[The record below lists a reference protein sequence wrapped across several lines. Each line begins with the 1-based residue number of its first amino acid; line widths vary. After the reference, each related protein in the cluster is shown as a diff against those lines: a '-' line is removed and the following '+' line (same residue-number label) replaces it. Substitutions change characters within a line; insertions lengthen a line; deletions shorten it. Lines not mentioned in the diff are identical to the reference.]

1 MGIKKSVKITK
12 EQYNRIF
19 ASNLLKENFSMEQP
33 MGQDIKSEV
42 LELISALYGKSELS
56 PFWQE
61 KGISYDELCG
71 YLLNKGFIIPK
82 NGIYE
87 IPKSLGEPQNAIH
100 QIEGSLIELIAR
112 KAPSTPELD
121 IPTELEIEPE
131 LSVVPEIEEENIVE
145 VNAPLTTVASNEEL
159 SIVTDGTNLYTF
171 TYADM
176 SMEPLSDDELN
187 NFVTM
192 NPKQVGYG
200 LDAWLDGRHRL
211 VQIDDNLKRELE
223 VMYDHDPS
231 ILGALSPV
239 AEEEVAIIAPIE
251 APIVPELTGNK
262 IINKLKQLK
271 QEEEALEIGVPQ
283 ELDEMTSAGSS
294 ATGGSSGPF
303 TAPLSFGGEE
313 EDVIKRDLPP
323 MVREMTD
330 TSSSGPYDANALP
343 GISRDG
349 SFKSPKKTK
358 AETKTQWADG
368 GFVEFNDCT
377 KLNNKVSND
386 GCSGG
391 AVDNV
396 VSVRKTKGNINAP
409 SLNEMR
415 ILVTIAQKT
424 GKTIKEIKSIIESKK
439 VKA

>member
-1 MGIKKSVKITK
+1 MRVKKSVKITK

-33 MGQDIKSEV
+33 MGQDIQSEV
-42 LELISALYGKSELS
+42 QALIGTLYGKSELS
-56 PFWQE
+56 PFWEE

-87 IPKSLGEPQNAIH
+87 IPKSLGEPENIKQ
-100 QIEGSLIELIAR
+100 QIEGALIELIAN
-112 KAPSTPELD
+112 KAPRPNQTPPPPSE
-121 IPTELEIEPE
+121 PEIEE
-131 LSVVPEIEEENIVE
+131 EFEEENIVE

-171 TYADM
+171 TYVDM
-176 SMEPLSDDELN
+176 SMEPLSDEELN
-187 NFVTM
+187 NFVAM

-239 AEEEVAIIAPIE
+239 AEEEVAIVAPIE
-251 APIVPELTGNK
+251 APIVPEPTGNK
-262 IINKLKQLK
+262 VIAKLKQLK
-271 QEEEALEIGVPQ
+271 QEEEALEMGIPQ

-330 TSSSGPYDANALP
+330 SSANATYDANALP

-377 KLNNKVSND
+377 KLNNKVSST

-439 VKA
+439 ANA

>member
-1 MGIKKSVKITK
+1 MGVKKSVKITK

-33 MGQDIKSEV
+33 MGQDIKGEV
-42 LELISALYGKSELS
+42 KELIGALYGVTELS
-56 PFWQE
+56 PFWEE

-82 NGIYE
+82 NGVYE
-87 IPKSLGEPQNAIH
+87 IPKSLGEPETITQ
-100 QIEGSLIELIAR
+100 QIEGALIELIAN
-112 KAPSTPELD
+112 KTPTPPS
-121 IPTELEIEPE
+121 EPE
-131 LSVVPEIEEENIVE
+131 PALEPEIEEELLAPDPSNVVE
-145 VNAPLTTVASNEEL
+145 VNGPLSTVASNEEL
-159 SIVTDGTNLYTF
+159 SIVTDGSNLYTF

-176 SMEPLSDDELN
+176 SMEPLSDEELN
-187 NFVTM
+187 NFIEM

-200 LDAWLDGRHRL
+200 LDAWLDGRNRL

-223 VMYDHDPS
+223 VMYDHDAS

-239 AEEEVAIIAPIE
+239 AEEEVAIVAPIE
-251 APIVPELTGNK
+251 APIVPEPTGNR
-262 IINKLKQLK
+262 IIDKLKQLK
-271 QEEEALEIGVPQ
+271 QEEEALEMGVPQ

-303 TAPLSFGGEE
+303 TAPLSFSGEE

-330 TSSSGPYDANALP
+330 SSANATYDANALP

-377 KLNNKVSND
+377 KLNNKVSST

-424 GKTIKEIKSIIESKK
+424 GKSIKEIKSIIEGKK
-439 VKA
+439 AKA

>member
-1 MGIKKSVKITK
+1 MGVKKSVKITK

-19 ASNLLKENFSMEQP
+19 ASKLLKENFSMEQP

-56 PFWQE
+56 PFWE
-61 KGISYDELCG
+61 GKGISYDELCG
-71 YLLNKGFIIPK
+71 YLLNKGLIIPK

-87 IPKSLGEPQNAIH
+87 IPKSLGEPQNAIN
-100 QIEGSLIELIAR
+100 QIEGSLIELIAK
-112 KAPSTPELD
+112 KAPSTPEAE
-121 IPTELEIEPE
+121 PTIEPNIEPE
-131 LSVVPEIEEENIVE
+131 LSMVPEIEEENIVE
-145 VNAPLTTVASNEEL
+145 VNGPLTTVASNEEL

-187 NFVTM
+187 NFVSM

-200 LDAWLDGRHRL
+200 IDAWLDGRHRL
-211 VQIDDNLKRELE
+211 IQIDDNLKRELE

-239 AEEEVAIIAPIE
+239 AEEEVAIVAPIE
-251 APIVPELTGNK
+251 APMIPEPTGNK
-262 IINKLKQLK
+262 IIEKLKQLK
-271 QEEEALEIGVPQ
+271 YEEEALEMSEPQ
-283 ELDEMTSAGSS
+283 ELEEMTSAGSS

-303 TAPLSFGGEE
+303 TAPLNFGNGEE
-313 EDVIKRDLPP
+313 EDVIRMKTPI
-323 MVREMTD
+323 VAEMTD
-330 TSSSGPYDANALP
+330 SSSSGPYDANAL
-343 GISRDG
+343 GDIGRDG
-349 SFKSPKKTK
+349 SFKKHKKTP

-377 KLNNKVSND
+377 KLNNKTSST

-396 VSVRKTKGNINAP
+396 VSVKKTKGNVNAP
-409 SLNEMR
+409 SLQEMR

-424 GKTIKEIKSIIESKK
+424 GKSIQEIKTIIESKK
-439 VKA
+439 PKA